1 MVGSL
6 SLRAGKGRGIGVIVD
21 NPSCL
26 SPASPWSTSSPFPSA
41 CVGERV
47 GVRGLLF
54 ASTRSLQLL
63 RDALGLREQQQ
74 VIRST
79 RFAIGPAHIEAAKRI
94 DADICARCLAVKVQ
108 VAHMELSPR
117 LLKMSAVTAE
127 YGAG

>member
-1 MVGSL
+1 MIGSL
-6 SLRAGKGRGIGVIVD
+6 SLRAGNGRGIGLIVD
-21 NPSCL
+21 NPSCS
-26 SPASPWSTSSPFPSA
+26 SPACPLSTSSPFPSA

-47 GVRGLLF
+47 GVRGAF
-54 ASTRSLQLL
+54 IRSLQLL

-79 RFAIGPAHIEAAKRI
+79 RFAVGPAHIEAAKRI
-94 DADICARCLAVKVQ
+94 HADICARCLAVKVQ